1 MPRTAPIFATILAAL
16 LALLASFAEAADY
29 PTRPVTMVLG
39 FAPGG
44 PSDVVARLVARKLE
58 QVIGQPVVVENR
70 PGAGGNVAGEMVARA
85 APDGHT
91 LLLGTNG
98 ILATNVS
105 LYKKVGFDPAKDLV
119 PITLVGAQANVIYV
133 NPAMPVRT
141 LSELTAYAKANP
153 GKVSYASGG
162 HGTAAHLAGE
172 LLKSEAKI
180 DIVHVP
186 YRGTGPAL
194 QDVLAGH
201 VAMGISAVAPV
212 GEHIKNGALRPLAVT
227 TLTRTASLPDI
238 ATVAELGLP
247 GYEAT
252 TWHGLVA
259 PAGTS
264 SEIVAT
270 LHKAMMTTLNDAEVR
285 KSLTD
290 LGVDVAGNTPAEF
303 GAYIRAEIPKWAA
316 IVKASGASLD

>member
-1 MPRTAPIFATILAAL
+1 INIASKRPGRFGMPRAAFSTASLFTALVSLLVASLAC
-16 LALLASFAEAADY
+16 AADY
-29 PTRPVTMVLG
+29 PTRPVTIVLG

-44 PSDVVARLVARKLE
+44 PSDVVARLAARKLE
-58 QVIGQPVVVENR
+58 QVLGQPVVVENR

-105 LYKKVGFDPAKDLV
+105 LYKKIGFDPAKDFA
-119 PITLVGAQANVIYV
+119 PITLIGAQANVIYV
-133 NPAMPVRT
+133 NPAMPART
-141 LSELTAYAKANP
+141 LAELIAFAKANP

-172 LLKSEAKI
+172 LLKAEAKI

-186 YRGTGPAL
+186 YRGTGPAW

-201 VAMGISAVAPV
+201 GGVGISAVAPV
-212 GEHIKNGALRPLAVT
+212 DDHIKNGALRPLAVT
-227 TLTRTASLPDI
+227 TLTRTALLPDI
-238 ATVAELGLP
+238 ATVGELAIP

-259 PAGTS
+259 PAGT
-264 SEIVAT
+264 
-270 LHKAMMTTLNDAEVR
+270 
-285 KSLTD
+285 
-290 LGVDVAGNTPAEF
+290 PAE
-303 GAYIRAEIPKWAA
+303 I
-316 IVKASGASLD
+316 